1 MLNLN
6 DLLTGTPSSRSE
18 TLSRFAGSV
27 RCGVAD
33 PLITR
38 GLLVNL
44 LRKARG
50 TVLNLKDFLAG
61 LLSNSRAPSSGL
73 VGRPKRGEADLLIM
87 RGLTANS
94 LRKKREDLLNLK
106 DLLTVLPPSLER
118 SFEHEPR
125 FEASFLCRIEPN
137 PAVFRQKRADNR
149 RKSRFFATN
158 SGGTCQGYATRE
170 ASQRIREQGTGNRE

>member
-38 GLLVNL
+38 GLTANL
-44 LRKARG
+44 LRKER
-50 TVLNLKDFLAG
+50 
-61 LLSNSRAPSSGL
+61 
-73 VGRPKRGEADLLIM
+73 EA
-87 RGLTANS
+87 
-94 LRKKREDLLNLK
+94 LLNLK

-170 ASQRIREQGTGNRE
+170 ASLRIREQGTGNRE